1 MLLAHAGTR
10 DGHKNVVAM
19 ASGRGPGKVQLTDL
33 AKLEPRPLALRF
45 ESVTFSVEAGT
56 KVILQWANGFPLMPL
71 EGRGMLSVE
80 AFEGLKGEEGQDL
93 IAIVEGK
100 GLVFLALDLTKL
112 GV

>member
-1 MLLAHAGTR
+1 
-10 DGHKNVVAM
+10 
-19 ASGRGPGKVQLTDL
+19 
-33 AKLEPRPLALRF
+33 
-45 ESVTFSVEAGT
+45 
-56 KVILQWANGFPLMPL
+56 
-71 EGRGMLSVE
+71 MLSVE